1 MQRDLSFDI
10 LKCFAIWLMVLGHS
24 NFNSEPAITMIY
36 AFHMPVFFFI
46 SGFFFKKRPFDI
58 NLKKDLKNLIQPYFI
73 ASIMSFTVCWI
84 SPTIH
89 PELYP
94 GIEGWLDIFCAAFVG
109 MILMDDTVTT
119 YSFMPSGPLWFL
131 PALFISRVLFSFLL
145 NASSVKKENWAI
157 GLGICCSIGLFFLFR
172 AVHFF
177 SIDSA
182 FLSFPFV
189 AIGYLFSKYKLL
201 EKLQDVRFFPF
212 FLIGCICFYWGAK
225 YNTYVSVDGGLYG
238 NYLILFY
245 INAFWGILLSYYI
258 INLFRFHYE
267 VLAYLGSNSLVVL
280 IFHMYIIMGGKVVYT
295 FLGGNVSEMPVLIS
309 LIISIMVMLFCI
321 PVSKLVND
329 KYSFLVG
336 KK

>member
-1 MQRDLSFDI
+1 MQRDLNFDI

-36 AFHMPVFFFI
+36 AFHMPIFFFI
-46 SGFFFKKRPFDI
+46 SGFFFKKRSFDV
-58 NLKKDLKNLIQPYFI
+58 NLKKDLKSLIQPYFI
-73 ASIMSFTVCWI
+73 ASMMSFSVCWI
-84 SPTIH
+84 SPSIH

-109 MILMDDTVTT
+109 MILMDDTITT

-131 PALFISRVLFSFLL
+131 PALFISRILFSFLL

-201 EKLQDVRFFPF
+201 EKIRDKRFFPI
-212 FLIGCICFYWGAK
+212 LIIGFIYYYWSVIHNGA
-225 YNTYVSVDGGLYG
+225 VSVDAGLYG
-238 NYLILFY
+238 NSLFLFY
-245 INAFWGILLSYYI
+245 ANALLGILLLYYMVTFLKI
-258 INLFRFHYE
+258 YYKP
-267 VLAYLGSNSLVVL
+267 LAVLGSNSLVVL
-280 IFHMYIIMGGKVVYT
+280 IFHMYIIIVGKVVYT
-295 FLGGNVSEMPVLIS
+295 FLGGNVSEMPVLMS

-329 KYSFLVG
+329 KYSFLIG